1 MNGRGVLSMAIN
13 RTHLILI
20 TILSKYKATSA
31 GTAIT
36 TEEIKSYCTIGKS
49 DTTLHRAFRFLQ
61 SEGYIAQGVKDGKFF
76 TYYVTEYGLNLL
88 KEML

>member
-1 MNGRGVLSMAIN
+1 MSIN

-36 TEEIKSYCTIGKS
+36 TEEIKSYCAIGKS
-49 DTTLHRAFRFLQ
+49 DTTLNRAFRFLKT
-61 SEGYIAQGVKDGKFF
+61 EGYIAQGVKDGKFF
-76 TYYVTEYGLNLL
+76 TYYVTDEGLNLL
-88 KEML
+88 KEMV

>member
-1 MNGRGVLSMAIN
+1 MGIN

-36 TEEIKSYCTIGKS
+36 TEEIKNYCAIGKS
-49 DTTLHRAFRFLQ
+49 DTTLYRAFRFLQ
-61 SEGYIAQGVKDGKFF
+61 SNGYISQGVKDGKFF
-76 TYYVTEYGLNLL
+76 TYYVTEDGISLL
-88 KEML
+88 KEMV

>member
-1 MNGRGVLSMAIN
+1 MGIN

-36 TEEIKSYCTIGKS
+36 TEEIKNYCAIGKS
-49 DTTLHRAFRFLQ
+49 DTTLHRAFRFLT
-61 SEGYIAQGVKDGKFF
+61 SNGYIAQGVKDGKFF
-76 TYYVTEYGLNLL
+76 TGCGMKVSS
-88 KEML
+88 KERNSTPSFSSIS

>member
-1 MNGRGVLSMAIN
+1 MAIN

-20 TILSKYKATSA
+20 TILSKYNATSA

-36 TEEIKSYCTIGKS
+36 TEEIKKYCAIGKS
-49 DTTLHRAFRFLQ
+49 NTTLHRAFHFLK

-76 TYYVTEYGLNLL
+76 TYYVTEDGVNLL
-88 KEML
+88 KEMV

>member
-1 MNGRGVLSMAIN
+1 MSIN

-36 TEEIKSYCTIGKS
+36 TEEIKNYCTIGKS
-49 DTTLHRAFRFLQ
+49 DTTLNRAFRFLKT
-61 SEGYIAQGVKDGKFF
+61 EGYIEQGVKDGKFF
-76 TYYVTEYGLNLL
+76 TYYVTENGLNLL
-88 KEML
+88 KEMI

>member
-1 MNGRGVLSMAIN
+1 MDIN

-20 TILSKYKATSA
+20 TILSKYKAISA

-36 TEEIKSYCTIGKS
+36 TEEMKSYCAIGKS
-49 DTTLHRAFRFLQ
+49 DTTLHRAFRFLT
-61 SEGYIAQGVKDGKFF
+61 SNGYIAQGVKDGKFF
-76 TYYVTEYGLNLL
+76 TYYVTDSGLNLL

>member
-1 MNGRGVLSMAIN
+1 MGIN

-36 TEEIKSYCTIGKS
+36 TEEIKNYCAIGKS
-49 DTTLHRAFRFLQ
+49 DTTLNRAYRYLK
-61 SEGYIAQGVKDGKFF
+61 SEGYIAQGGKDGKFF
-76 TYYVTEYGLNLL
+76 TYYVTEDGVNLL
-88 KEML
+88 KEMV

>member
-1 MNGRGVLSMAIN
+1 MLMVIN

-36 TEEIKSYCTIGKS
+36 SEEIKKYCCIGKS
-49 DTTLHRAFRFLQ
+49 DATLHRSFHFLKN
-61 SEGYIAQGVKDGKFF
+61 EGYIAQGVKDGKFF
-76 TYYVTEYGLNLL
+76 TYYVTDSGLHLL

>member
-1 MNGRGVLSMAIN
+1 MGIN

-36 TEEIKSYCTIGKS
+36 TEEIKHYCDIGKS
-49 DTTLHRAFRFLQ
+49 DTTLHRAFRFLK
-61 SEGYIAQGVKDGKFF
+61 SEGYISQGVKDGKFF
-76 TYYVTEYGLNLL
+76 TYYVTEKGNILL

>member
-1 MNGRGVLSMAIN
+1 MSIN

-36 TEEIKSYCTIGKS
+36 TEEIKNYCAIGKS
-49 DTTLHRAFRFLQ
+49 DTTLHRAFRFLK

-76 TYYVTEYGLNLL
+76 TYYATENGLNLL